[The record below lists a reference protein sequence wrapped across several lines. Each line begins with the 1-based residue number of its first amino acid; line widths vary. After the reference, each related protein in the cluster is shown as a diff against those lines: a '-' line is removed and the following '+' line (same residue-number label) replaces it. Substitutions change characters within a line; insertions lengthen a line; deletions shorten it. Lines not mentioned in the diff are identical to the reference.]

1 MSLGT
6 LTAGMGSHSPG
17 LGSLTA
23 GIGVVWPG
31 LQGGSSTPPGPVAP
45 TTPVARQT
53 WAAGVRL
60 NGLADNPFGP
70 GSIRNFRVKIRNL
83 TGQAV
88 SDVSFD
94 LFHHL
99 PTSQTFEWSVGPA
112 SGTLDSGAWA
122 TPATVVVPGA
132 PDGIRQPG
140 YARIDV
146 ALASPLAPNADLVI
160 SVNAPTSSVTFLP
173 GLNQNAWPAY
183 GFSQVAQMSFSPVA
197 VDGAWPGG
205 FDNVFSFVG
214 GVHFHNLTGNPVIQI
229 MHIGDSL
236 GEMERPLATPN
247 ELGREGFA
255 IRGNYAEIANGRRF
269 WWSSYSNGAFLLENY
284 LDRILHLIDTPWIDN
299 VDVVSIQPLTHNS
312 FPGSVAVAQSQW
324 AQVETVANAVRAA
337 GRGVIFTLLT
347 PPTAPHQGA
356 DEIAAWQWIKD
367 RIASEPHVYLDDVV
381 ADGTG
386 TAIDPAYSST
396 ISPEPIHINE
406 AGGIVQGAVLPTRT
420 ATALAA
426 LGYSV

>member
-1 MSLGT
+1 
-6 LTAGMGSHSPG
+6 MGSRGLIGSGLISRGLIGRGSIGSGLMAPG
-17 LGSLTA
+17 VG
-23 GIGVVWPG
+23 
-31 LQGGSSTPPGPVAP
+31 PGPSAP
-45 TTPVARQT
+45 TIPVARQT

-70 GSIRNFRVKIRNL
+70 GQIRNFRVAIRNL

-99 PTSQTFEWSVGPA
+99 PTAQTFTYSVGPH
-112 SGTLDSGAWA
+112 SGGLDSGSWTA
-122 TPATVVVPGA
+122 PATVSVPGA

-140 YARIDV
+140 YARVDV
-146 ALASPLAPNADLVI
+146 ALASPLAPNNDLVI
-160 SVNAPTSSVTFLP
+160 SVNAPTSAVTFLP

-183 GFSQVAQMSFSPVA
+183 GFVQVSQMSFGPLA
-197 VDGAWPGG
+197 VNASWGGG
-205 FDNVFSFVG
+205 FDNIFAFVG
-214 GVHFHNLTGNPVIQI
+214 GVHFRNLTGDPVIQI

-236 GEMERPLATPN
+236 GEMERPLGTPN

-284 LDRILHLIDTPWIDN
+284 LDRILHLIDGPWIDN
-299 VDVVSIQPLTHNS
+299 VDVVSIQALTHNS
-312 FPGSVAVAQSQW
+312 FPGSVAVAQAQW
-324 AQVETVANAVRAA
+324 AQVEAVGNAVRAA
-337 GRGVIFTLLT
+337 GRGVIYTLLT
-347 PPTAPHQGA
+347 PPTDPHQGA
-356 DEIAAWQWIKD
+356 DAIAAWQWIKD
-367 RIASEPHVYLDDVV
+367 RIASEVHIYLDDVV

-396 ISPEPIHINE
+396 IAPEPIHINE
-406 AGGIVQGAVLPTRT
+406 AGGILQGAVLPART

-426 LGYSV
+426 LGYVV